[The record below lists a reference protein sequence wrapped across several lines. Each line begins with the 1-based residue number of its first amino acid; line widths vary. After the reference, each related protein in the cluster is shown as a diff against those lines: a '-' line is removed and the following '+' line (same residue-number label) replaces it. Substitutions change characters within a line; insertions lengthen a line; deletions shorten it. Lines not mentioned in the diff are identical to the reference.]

1 MDTTTKVLLICFG
14 VGVCLAIYFGIGM
27 RLREDPIFKI
37 SYDEMAGI
45 IPLVGMI
52 GAAILAGVSAL
63 LLGYRA
69 LRR

>member
-1 MDTTTKVLLICFG
+1 MDGTSKILLVGLG
-14 VGVCLAIYFGIGM
+14 VGVLLAIYFGIGM
-27 RLREDPIFKI
+27 RLRHDPIFRI

-52 GAAILAGVSAL
+52 ATAILAGVCAL
-63 LLGYRA
+63 VLGYRA